1 MSSAWTR
8 LVKAR
13 LCQISDMTTDKPVSS
28 PLFSLLPLFIYLRQY
43 LIVYATISEHMILLP
58 HYLESWDYRTPIPNL
73 IYILYLLSLPAK
85 LIILLYLK

>member
-28 PLFSLLPLFIYLRQY
+28 PLSSLLPLSIYLRQY
-43 LIVYATISEHMILLP
+43 LIVYAIISEHMILLP
-58 HYLESWDYRTPIPNL
+58 HSLESWDYRTLIPNL
-73 IYILYLLSLPAK
+73 IYINVPFIPSC
-85 LIILLYLK
+85 